1 MKPIF
6 RTALV
11 LVVAFLVAAT
21 APTVRHAWTASCPA
35 GAVCVNRS
43 TLWATFTYLVTGST
57 TARTDANLRV
67 DNGMDVIDAGVD
79 CTGGSDSTT
88 AFQNAVNAMPDGRTL
103 WFPVG
108 CQMKLSST
116 ITIRSRANVAFRS
129 TSPGGV
135 GSCNGKVPQILWTAS
150 GGTVFDFEYVDV
162 PWIDGLSFLVSGAS
176 AYADTFLKFDR
187 SGSNPHNKTGTAGR
201 VYNSCFSNA
210 SNTTA
215 DFAAIYI
222 APTTGEN
229 EEDYIVDNISVSC
242 STSQSALRSRDGSI
256 GSSSTTMTSAIA
268 NFVNGDAG
276 KAIFLTYPGFF
287 LQTTIASVTN
297 STTIVLA
304 TTPSITQ
311 TNVTIHTGQS
321 YGHAIHVGNS
331 ANSLQHQFRNIG
343 YFRCN
348 KAIYMENG
356 SADMHHISGGQSN
369 YGVYIN
375 TLAQN
380 TMIDFYESE
389 DDQRGIEV
397 VNAAVPVLV
406 TNTRMQNGT
415 QFGDGF
421 AKFSGSV
428 ILMSSEVFEAPP
440 ANTVLI
446 GVNGN
451 PHLTSIGN
459 IFTAGGTNLTWS
471 QIGYNN
477 FGLWSP
483 TTINDQFDPATGS
496 PHNFSC
502 FVNNTSGNQ
511 PASCV
516 TITGNYGHQNSISLV
531 INSVNYF
538 NDSSYYQTDL
548 SVSQR
553 VSMTKIATDTV
564 APGAALSRIETVCGT
579 NSGTA
584 KIIVYAGTST
594 TPTTLLDNIGAG
606 VSGC

>member
-1 MKPIF
+1 MKPIL

-11 LVVAFLVAAT
+11 LVAALVVAA
-21 APTVRHAWTASCPA
+21 AVPIVRHAWAASCPA
-35 GAVCVNRS
+35 SAGCNNFS
-43 TLWATFTYLVTGST
+43 TFWATFTYLVTGGT
-57 TARTDANLRV
+57 TARSDADRQV
-67 DNGMDVIDAGVD
+67 DEGMNVFDAGVD

-88 AFQNAVNAMPDGRTL
+88 AFQNAVNAMPDGGTL

-108 CQMKLSST
+108 CRMKLSST

-176 AYADTFLKFDR
+176 AYANTFLNYDR
-187 SGSNPHNKTGTAGR
+187 SGSNPHHKTGTAGR
-201 VYNSCFSNA
+201 IYNSCFSNA
-210 SNTTA
+210 SNTTS

-222 APTTGEN
+222 APTTGDN
-229 EEDYIVDNISVSC
+229 EEDFIVDNISVSC
-242 STSQSALRSRDGSI
+242 SISESALRSRDGSI
-256 GSSSTTMTSAIA
+256 GSSSTTMTSATA

-276 KAIFLTYPGFF
+276 KAIFLSYPGFF
-287 LQTTIASVTN
+287 LQTTIASVR
-297 STTIVLA
+297 SATTIVL
-304 TTPSITQ
+304 TTAPSITQ
-311 TNVTIHTGQS
+311 SNVTIHTGQS
-321 YGHAIHVGNS
+321 YGYAIHVGNS

-380 TMIDFYESE
+380 TTIDFYEFE
-389 DDQRGIEV
+389 DDQRGIEL
-397 VNAAVPVLV
+397 VNAAGPVLV

-421 AKFSGSV
+421 VRFSGSV
-428 ILMSSEVFEAPP
+428 ILMSSEVFVAPP

-446 GVNGN
+446 GANGN

-459 IFTAGGTNLTWS
+459 LFTAGGINLTWS

-483 TTINDQFDPATGS
+483 TTINDNFDPSTGS
-496 PHNFSC
+496 PHNFGC

-516 TITGNYGHQNSISLV
+516 SITGNYGHQNSTSLV
-531 INSVNYF
+531 INSINYF
-538 NDSSYYQTDL
+538 RDSSYYQTDL
-548 SVSQR
+548 SASHSA
-553 VSMTKIATDTV
+553 SMTKITADAV

-579 NSGTA
+579 KSGTA
-584 KIIVYAGTST
+584 KIVVYAGTST
-594 TPTTLLDNIGAG
+594 TPTTLLDNIGRA
-606 VSGC
+606 